1 MQWSWKRPS
10 CGICPDVHPPDRGRS
25 SPGRFGQLGSCQG
38 SVFHRLRPRPET
50 GLFGR
55 TRTSAARKTSTFISI
70 VSLFH
75 VTGRYD
81 WLMLHYRRLRFNTVR
96 LSATSPFIIFIH
108 FYYFY
113 SLKKK
118 NYHTSPARGPTSLLR
133 AVRMC
138 CVAGR
143 AVARGPDYYYYF

>member
-118 NYHTSPARGPTSLLR
+118 KLSYKSGPR
-133 AVRMC
+133 ANKLD
-138 CVAGR
+138 AGR
-143 AVARGPDYYYYF
+143 TNAVCCGPGGGPRARLW